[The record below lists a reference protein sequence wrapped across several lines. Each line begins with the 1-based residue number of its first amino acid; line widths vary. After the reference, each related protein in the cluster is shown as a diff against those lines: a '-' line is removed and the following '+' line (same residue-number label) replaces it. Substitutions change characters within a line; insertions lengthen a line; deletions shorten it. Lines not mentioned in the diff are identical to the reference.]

1 MIRDDRSSSRA
12 GESGDLDL
20 ATELLR
26 AAGRLP
32 EAPPEL
38 EARARAA
45 VEARW
50 RERFAAPAQRRRW
63 RALALPL
70 AASLAVAVVLWWRGD
85 DSAWRGASP
94 PVGADV
100 AATGVVQV
108 VRGVAAVSLAVTS
121 GTVVDTPTA
130 TGDSALRSGAS
141 DPPRAGDPVAPG
153 SRLATGAGGLL
164 TVELADPVART
175 SLRLAPHTRLVW
187 LGGEQLEFAR
197 GTLYVDRRRD
207 PGAAPGPPLEI
218 RTAFGTVTDL
228 GTQFELAV
236 DATGLR
242 ARVREGAV
250 TLSRDDERHL
260 AAAGTE
266 LRAGAGSGVERRAVE
281 PWGDTWSWAIDAAPA
296 IELDGRTLGDAL
308 AWIGRET
315 GCRVVWPDPALHD
328 RAAGERLAGALALG
342 PAKAAEIVPRLFGL
356 EARILDGT
364 ILIEEPR

>member
-1 MIRDDRSSSRA
+1 MTRDDRSSSRA

-26 AAGRLP
+26 AA
-32 EAPPEL
+32 
-38 EARARAA
+38 

-50 RERFAAPAQRRRW
+50 RERFAAPAQRRRR
-63 RALALPL
+63 RALTLALPL
-70 AASLAVAVVLWWRGD
+70 AASLAVAAAAVLSLRGD

-94 PVGADV
+94 LVGAGV

-108 VRGVAAVSLAVTS
+108 VRGVAVVSLAVTS
-121 GTVVDTPTA
+121 GTVVDTPAA
-130 TGDSALRSGAS
+130 TDDSGLRSGAS

-187 LGGEQLEFAR
+187 LGGDRLELAR

-218 RTAFGTVTDL
+218 RTAFGTVSDL

-315 GCRVVWPDPALHD
+315 GRRVVWSDPALHD

-342 PAKAAEIVPRLFGL
+342 PAEAAELVPRLFGL
-356 EARILDGT
+356 EARMLDGT
-364 ILIEEPR
+364 ILIEEAR